1 MYLVPLLASMYSCT
15 VVSVVVTRV
24 SDLGVVVRVDGAAG
38 TRPVIGCTPS
48 LPTQHARD
56 WWMEAGWRPDGRL
69 VDEWKAGWL
78 DGCRKATRGRPVSVV
93 RTL

>member
-1 MYLVPLLASMYSCT
+1 MFYVEKLNLKDVKL
-15 VVSVVVTRV
+15 
-24 SDLGVVVRVDGAAG
+24 SDELKSGLFFRVVVRVDGAAG

-78 DGCRKATRGRPVSVV
+78 DGCREATRGRPVSVV